1 MREVSVVFVT
11 VGNAE
16 DASKIGRALVE
27 EKLIAC
33 ANIIPRI
40 HSIYWWKGEICDDQE
55 CLLIMKTQSSLF
67 PLLKSRIRQLHSY
80 EVPEIIAFPIAQG
93 LPEYLDWVVENTGIN
108 PNP

>member
-1 MREVSVVFVT
+1 MKEVSVVFVT

-27 EKLIAC
+27 EKLVAC

-40 HSIYWWKGEICDDQE
+40 QSIYWWKGEICDDQE

-67 PLLKSRIRQLHSY
+67 PLLQSRIRQLHSY

-93 LPEYLDWVVENTGIN
+93 LQEYLDWVVESTGTSS
-108 PNP
+108 